1 MEPTV
6 RNPRI
11 ESARLDRCLLPSQQT
26 IPERRL
32 VSRSRNPQVRLNS
45 GLDCAGVLGRQ
56 LSADSISAKK
66 RLRRKRP
73 QKQRRRLRQNQQAR
87 NLILQQRNPVFDQQ
101 RRRSENQRSRDSESS
116 YPRFPSIVGALIIA
130 ASILL
135 SALMFAAGTRFTAV
149 ETSNEDVAWLVDRL
163 SGNLYKC
170 RAAEQGKATC
180 EAETA
185 TGSIGQKAKR

>member
-1 MEPTV
+1 M
-6 RNPRI
+6 
-11 ESARLDRCLLPSQQT
+11 
-26 IPERRL
+26 
-32 VSRSRNPQVRLNS
+32 
-45 GLDCAGVLGRQ
+45 
-56 LSADSISAKK
+56 
-66 RLRRKRP
+66 
-73 QKQRRRLRQNQQAR
+73 
-87 NLILQQRNPVFDQQ
+87 FDQQ
-101 RRRSENQRSRDSESS
+101 RRRNENQRNRDSESS

-135 SALMFAAGTRFTAV
+135 SALMFAAGTRFTVV

-185 TGSIGQKAKR
+185 TGSIGGKAKR

>member
-1 MEPTV
+1 M
-6 RNPRI
+6 
-11 ESARLDRCLLPSQQT
+11 
-26 IPERRL
+26 
-32 VSRSRNPQVRLNS
+32 
-45 GLDCAGVLGRQ
+45 
-56 LSADSISAKK
+56 
-66 RLRRKRP
+66 
-73 QKQRRRLRQNQQAR
+73 
-87 NLILQQRNPVFDQQ
+87 FDQQ
-101 RRRSENQRSRDSESS
+101 RRLSENQRNRDSESS

-149 ETSNEDVAWLVDRL
+149 ETSNEDVAWLLDRL

-185 TGSIGQKAKR
+185 TGSISQKAKR

>member
-1 MEPTV
+1 M
-6 RNPRI
+6 RR
-11 ESARLDRCLLPSQQT
+11 SLARF
-26 IPERRL
+26 
-32 VSRSRNPQVRLNS
+32 S
-45 GLDCAGVLGRQ
+45 GLESSVHTQ
-56 LSADSISAKK
+56 YSADFIITTSAF
-66 RLRRKRP
+66 RFS
-73 QKQRRRLRQNQQAR
+73 
-87 NLILQQRNPVFDQQ
+87 VHTG
-101 RRRSENQRSRDSESS
+101 RDSESS

-185 TGSIGQKAKR
+185 TGSISQKAKQ

>member
-1 MEPTV
+1 
-6 RNPRI
+6 
-11 ESARLDRCLLPSQQT
+11 
-26 IPERRL
+26 
-32 VSRSRNPQVRLNS
+32 
-45 GLDCAGVLGRQ
+45 
-56 LSADSISAKK
+56 
-66 RLRRKRP
+66 
-73 QKQRRRLRQNQQAR
+73 
-87 NLILQQRNPVFDQQ
+87 VFDQQ
-101 RRRSENQRSRDSESS
+101 RRRNENQRSKDSESS

-135 SALMFAAGTRFTAV
+135 SALMFAAGTRFTVV

-185 TGSIGQKAKR
+185 TGSIGEKAKR

>member
-1 MEPTV
+1 M
-6 RNPRI
+6 
-11 ESARLDRCLLPSQQT
+11 ARPGR
-26 IPERRL
+26 PERNRTA
-32 VSRSRNPQVRLNS
+32 RSF
-45 GLDCAGVLGRQ
+45 RQ
-56 LSADSISAKK
+56 L
-66 RLRRKRP
+66 RRFLYLINTDKVFGTHRP
-73 QKQRRRLRQNQQAR
+73 QKQRRRLRQNQQPR
-87 NLILQQRNPVFDQQ
+87 NLKRQQRNPVFDQQ
-101 RRRSENQRSRDSESS
+101 RRLSENQRSRDSESS

-135 SALMFAAGTRFTAV
+135 STLMFAAGTRFTAV

-185 TGSIGQKAKR
+185 TGSIGEKAKR

>member
-1 MEPTV
+1 MQKSVCE
-6 RNPRI
+6 
-11 ESARLDRCLLPSQQT
+11 ESGHKNNVERCDEISSQE
-26 IPERRL
+26 I
-32 VSRSRNPQVRLNS
+32 
-45 GLDCAGVLGRQ
+45 
-56 LSADSISAKK
+56 
-66 RLRRKRP
+66 
-73 QKQRRRLRQNQQAR
+73 QKG
-87 NLILQQRNPVFDQQ
+87 QQRNPVFDQQ
-101 RRRSENQRSRDSESS
+101 RRRNENQRSRDSESS

-135 SALMFAAGTRFTAV
+135 SALMFAAGTRFTVV

-185 TGSIGQKAKR
+185 TGSIGGKAKR